1 MSKRLNKRQQRELEE
16 LRELESAK
24 VELQSSAQAEVSES
38 EEEQVAEPVKKKFNP
53 FDAVSYHL
61 NLCPWASQDLLIV
74 IPSQLTEGEAD
85 VVELE
90 ESEEEEKA
98 TPVKVSHLRDAR

>member
-1 MSKRLNKRQQRELEE
+1 MAKRLNKRQQRELEE

-24 VELQSSAQAEVSES
+24 VELQSGAQAEISES

-61 NLCPWASQDLLIV
+61 AQMSSSTRRLAYRH
-74 IPSQLTEGEAD
+74 
-85 VVELE
+85 
-90 ESEEEEKA
+90 
-98 TPVKVSHLRDAR
+98 SHTAYRRRGGYYRA